1 MIREITTAAWWKWN
15 DVFCLTCNNK
25 IKNMTMYVSR
35 LLRVR
40 HPLTTPQMLESVKDQ
55 DCTCVNKEKKRKE
68 KKSNDAQ
75 STLDLVLV

>member
-1 MIREITTAAWWKWN
+1 
-15 DVFCLTCNNK
+15 
-25 IKNMTMYVSR
+25 MTMYVSR